1 MPTASPARTGTALV
15 TGASSGI
22 GRAVATALA
31 REGWRVLAL
40 ARNRLALESLAA
52 ETGAIPVVADLA
64 DPAAAWRSVGD
75 EPVDVL
81 VNNAGLLAAKG
92 PFQAMEP
99 GLIDEHVAINVTA
112 PLRLTRL
119 ALPGMIERRR
129 GHVVFITSTAA
140 RTPHPDIALYGAT
153 KAAISHFSDSLR
165 LDLLGTGIRVT
176 DVAPGRVETDLY
188 RDALDEAGRRA
199 LYDGYRNLQPEDIA
213 RAVVSVLTLPDHVD
227 VARLEVFPTEQ
238 AAGGTRIVPLR
249 MP

>member
-1 MPTASPARTGTALV
+1 MSPTNPAPTGTVLV

-22 GRAVATALA
+22 GRAVAKALA
-31 REGWRVLAL
+31 HEGWRVLAL

-52 ETGAIPVVADLA
+52 ETGAVPVVADLA
-64 DPAAAWRSVGD
+64 DPAAAWRSIGD
-75 EPVDVL
+75 APIDVL

-92 PFQAMEP
+92 PFQEMEP
-99 GLIDEHVAINVTA
+99 GLIDDHVAVNVTA

-119 ALPGMIERRR
+119 ALPGMIQRRR
-129 GHVVFITSTAA
+129 GHVVFVTSTAA

-153 KAAISHFSDSLR
+153 KAAISHFSDCLR
-165 LDLLGTGIRVT
+165 LDLLGTGVRVT
-176 DVAPGRVETDLY
+176 DIAPGRVETGLY

-199 LYDGYRNLQPEDIA
+199 LYDGFRTLQPEDIA
-213 RAVVSVLTLPDHVD
+213 RAIVSVLALPDHVD

-249 MP
+249 TP